1 MRESSTLMSANVVE
15 QVMRRTEEFNEKN
28 AYIGT
33 FIIKNKKC
41 KGYAFPDGSIH
52 FMQKWGGKQL
62 LKIVGIAEG
71 RMHLLSVGDRQSRMM
86 VEMWIDLYEKT
97 MEDYHVTYRWIDNI
111 VELAAYVDKKVD
123 EYVDEIKNV
132 FGESWLQYY
141 TPCLSSTLN

>member
-1 MRESSTLMSANVVE
+1 MRELETLTSANVVE
-15 QVMRRTEEFNEKN
+15 QVTRKTEEFNEKN
-28 AYIGT
+28 AYRGT
-33 FIIKNKKC
+33 FIINNKKY

-62 LKIVGIAEG
+62 FTIGGIAAG
-71 RMHLLSVGDRQSRMM
+71 RMHLLAVGDRQSRMM

-111 VELAAYVDKKVD
+111 VELAAYVEKKVA
-123 EYVDEIKNV
+123 EYVEQRKNDY
-132 FGESWLQYY
+132 GESWLQYY